1 MKYIFL
7 KHRLVQSNYRTKA
20 ISCTNIIVILLII
33 VGLLV
38 TNCETITGTEDD
50 ELAYVRFIH
59 MAAGT
64 DEIDFIYKDLDD
76 DYYYVI
82 VYEVTYGEQYGYY
95 YFVADSNRN
104 FRAYLSGTNL
114 VVASATITL
123 EEDGKY
129 SILATDFGTSINPSL
144 LVISDTTITPSSGK
158 VFLRFLHA
166 SADAPEL
173 DIIGDKGVFTV
184 TNLSQYQNSTYTE
197 LDAGTYEYS
206 VVSSDTGS
214 ELLHVDA
221 MTLISGVSYI
231 IILSGSISGL
241 PGPEFNAKIYQE
253 TSVEGKLE

>member
-38 TNCETITGTEDD
+38 TDCETITGTEDD

-129 SILATDFGTSINPSL
+129 SILATDFGTTINPSL
-144 LVISDTTITPSSGK
+144 LVISDTTLSTLELSNLPLNGVGTHTK
-158 VFLRFLHA
+158 VISDD
-166 SADAPEL
+166 SARLVIFSA
-173 DIIGDKGVFTV
+173 
-184 TNLSQYQNSTYTE
+184 LS
-197 LDAGTYEYS
+197 AF
-206 VVSSDTGS
+206 
-214 ELLHVDA
+214 
-221 MTLISGVSYI
+221 
-231 IILSGSISGL
+231 SISSYAEL
-241 PGPEFNAKIYQE
+241 SE
-253 TSVEGKLE
+253 S